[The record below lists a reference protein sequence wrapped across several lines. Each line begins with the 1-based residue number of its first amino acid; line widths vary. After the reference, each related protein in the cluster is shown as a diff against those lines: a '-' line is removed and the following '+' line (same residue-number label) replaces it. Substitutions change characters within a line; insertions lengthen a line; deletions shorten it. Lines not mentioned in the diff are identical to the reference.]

1 MEREQA
7 RCEARA
13 AAEEAAAAELT
24 FVRLCE
30 FCGRSKFKNIMSYSQ
45 HKRFCFDVLCKGLA
59 ASAADGGALKVRLRV
74 NGEQH
79 ELDGA
84 TARGRRRAGAEGAE
98 GGGAAGHDA
107 PRLVRAVLLV
117 SRPRCPSAHRAGLRG
132 GGEGA
137 VVKPVTLELS
147 VLLKPRQRKVLAPRP
162 GPQPDP
168 EFDPEFGPGPLPL
181 PLPLPEPK
189 P

>member
-7 RCEARA
+7 REQARA

-74 NGEQH
+74 NGEEH

-84 TARGRRRAGAEGAE
+84 TARGRSRAGAEGAE
-98 GGGAAGHDA
+98 GGGTAGHDA

-137 VVKPVTLELS
+137 VFKPVTLELS

-181 PLPLPEPK
+181 PLPEPK

>member
-1 MEREQA
+1 M
-7 RCEARA
+7 
-13 AAEEAAAAELT
+13 
-24 FVRLCE
+24 RLCE

-45 HKRFCFDVLCKGLA
+45 HKRYCFDVLCKGLA
-59 ASAADGGALKVRLRV
+59 ASAVGGGALKVRLRV

-79 ELDGA
+79 ELDWA
-84 TARGRRRAGAEGAE
+84 TARGRRRAGAEAAE

-147 VLLKPRQRKVLAPRP
+147 VLLKPRQRKVLAPRS
-162 GPQPDP
+162 GPLPDP
-168 EFDPEFGPGPLPL
+168 EFEPGSLPL
-181 PLPLPEPK
+181 SLTLPLPEPK